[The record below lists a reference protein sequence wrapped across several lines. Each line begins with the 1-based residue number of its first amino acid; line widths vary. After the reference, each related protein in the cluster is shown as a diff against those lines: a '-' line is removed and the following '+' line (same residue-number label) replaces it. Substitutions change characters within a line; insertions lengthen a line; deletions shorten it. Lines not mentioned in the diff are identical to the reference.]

1 MLRPFLDSPELNRFT
16 NHYAPRPTIADVA
29 RAAGVS
35 KGAVSF
41 ALNDRPG
48 VADATRARIL
58 AVAAELGWT
67 PSHRAR
73 ALSSSRAL
81 TVGLVVARHPETLSA
96 DPFFPAFIAGIETTL
111 AERGQALLLQVVP
124 DQETERRSYE
134 ALAASGRVDGVFL
147 TDLRVDDP
155 RPALLESLGLPTV
168 VIAPAPIDCRWPV
181 VAVDDRPGIAA
192 AVEHL
197 VALGHRRIA
206 HVAGPRD
213 FVHSRSRHEAWAGA
227 LAAVGA
233 RGLARVHADFSPAG
247 GADATRAAARFPE
260 PPTAIVYAN
269 DLMAIAGMSAAQTRG
284 LHVPDD
290 LSVTGFDDTAIAG
303 HLRPPLTTVRTDA
316 VGWGRAAAECLLQL
330 VDGASCPD
338 VTLPPPELVLRASTA
353 PPHAAPSQSGRP
365 TGPIRSSR
373 TATETDTA

>member
-1 MLRPFLDSPELNRFT
+1 MSS
-16 NHYAPRPTIADVA
+16 RPTIADVA

-48 VADATRARIL
+48 VADTTRARIL
-58 AVAAELGWT
+58 AAAAELGFT

-81 TVGLVVARHPETLSA
+81 TVGLVIARHPETLSA
-96 DPFFPAFIAGIETTL
+96 DPFFPTFVAGIEKAL
-111 AERGQALLLQVVP
+111 ADRGQALLLQVVP
-124 DQETERRSYE
+124 DQESERRNYQT
-134 ALAASGRVDGVFL
+134 LAASGRVDGVFL

-168 VIAPAPIDCRWPV
+168 VIAPRTFECPWPV
-181 VAVDDRPGIAA
+181 VVADDRPGIEA

-206 HVAGPRD
+206 HVGGPME
-213 FVHSRSRHEAWAGA
+213 FVHTRSRLEAWADT
-227 LAAVGA
+227 LAAAGLDVGPS
-233 RGLARVHADFSPAG
+233 VFSDFSPAG
-247 GADATRAAARFPE
+247 GARSTHELLELPE

-269 DLMAIAGMSAAQTRG
+269 DLMAIAGTSVAQARG
-284 LHVPDD
+284 LHVPND

-303 HLRPPLTTVRTDA
+303 YLRPPLTTVRTDA
-316 VGWGRAAAECLLQL
+316 VGWGTAAAQCLLQL
-330 VDGASCPD
+330 VDGVTCPD
-338 VTLPPPELVLRASTA
+338 VMLPPPELVLRASTA
-353 PPHAAPSQSGRP
+353 PPPRAPRSPITIPEDRK
-365 TGPIRSSR
+365 TRPIRSPR
-373 TATETDTA
+373 TVTETDHE